1 MAIKSTIT
9 GGGSGSAAGGGT
21 GRVNH
26 NKADDR
32 VYRRQVSIGT
42 TADGTHCYDAT
53 NSHPLSSM
61 IEDAS
66 VRTTDRYD
74 WATGTMHKEKIDI
87 LSNAKANINTLKVRP
102 VTNARHYEEPDCPWN
117 PWNRCQPAM
126 AISAVIRKKK
136 RGK

>member
-53 NSHPLSSM
+53 NSHPLSSLV
-61 IEDAS
+61 EDAS
-66 VRTTDRYD
+66 IRTTDRYD

-117 PWNRCQPAM
+117 RCQPAM
-126 AISAVIRKKK
+126 ATSAVIRKKK